1 MCIRDSTHDTPL
13 IPVSTAI
20 EKGVCFSVE
29 PGLYFDPD
37 DITLP
42 KSLRGVGARVEDEVC
57 VTLRGAVDVLSKA
70 VPVDREK
77 LEECIASA

>member
-1 MCIRDSTHDTPL
+1 MDTHDTPL

-42 KSLRGVGARVEDEVC
+42 KSLRQRGQRRESAMNVRHDAGAL
-57 VTLRGAVDVLSKA
+57 TLIKRAG
-70 VPVDREK
+70 DREK
-77 LEECIASA
+77 WEECIASATTRRK